1 MAFTRTVLLVPS
13 ITFGLCLSFLS
24 LSVTSY
30 QGPGL
35 TVSESPPENVYIV
48 LFYPDTDNEGVH
60 TIEFPKGSGK
70 NFLLAFED
78 HNECL
83 NFALVLKDQK
93 FFDPTPQQI
102 NYKSLSDYCQTISL
116 ALQIVPKGTNLLPP
130 IDRVDNLSYNQTLQQ
145 YASTLESMFDA
156 DIFYED
162 EAIMEGDGALFDDSR
177 RSIDELSSWQ

>member
-1 MAFTRTVLLVPS
+1 LV
-13 ITFGLCLSFLS
+13 CLSPPLSPTLS
-24 LSVTSY
+24 LLT

-35 TVSESPPENVYIV
+35 AVSEPLPENVYVV
-48 LFYPDTDNEGVH
+48 LFYPDTENEGVH

-78 HNECL
+78 YKECL

-102 NYKSLSDYCQTISL
+102 NYKSLSDYCHTISL

-130 IDRVDNLSYNQTLQQ
+130 FDRVDNLSYNQTLQQ
-145 YASTLESMFDA
+145 YASTLESMFDS
-156 DIFYED
+156 DMFYED
-162 EAIMEGDGALFDDSR
+162 EAIMEGDGALFDDAIKSN
-177 RSIDELSSWQ
+177 DELSSWQ